1 MLSERLPK
9 ARIQDKMAKKIKSG
23 QTKKD
28 KKLSTQGYLDIAAIK
43 DNILI
48 LKNGGLRAVLL
59 ASSLNFA
66 LKAPREQED
75 IILRYQ
81 AFLNS
86 LAWPIQ
92 IVMQSRKLDLG
103 DYINK
108 LRTMAEEQANEKI
121 REQTESYAEFMDRL
135 LAVANIMDKRFY
147 IVVPFDP
154 PSLKQRSFFDRLIN
168 PVKEVT
174 LTMTDK
180 EFEEFKTQVT
190 ERVGLVASGL
200 ESLGIRSA
208 QLNTKQLIELFYA
221 TYNPEEAVR
230 QKLIDI
236 DALSSRFIHP
246 DQDKKLN
253 DEASNGWSN
262 PKSKPRS
269 SITAN

>member
-1 MLSERLPK
+1 
-9 ARIQDKMAKKIKSG
+9 MAKEIKPG
-23 QTKKD
+23 KPAQN
-28 KKLSTQGYLDIAAIK
+28 KKLSTQGYLDIAAVK
-43 DNILI
+43 DNILV

-103 DYINK
+103 DYITKMKN
-108 LRTMAEEQANEKI
+108 MADNQNNEKI
-121 REQTESYAEFMDRL
+121 REQTLHYSEFMEKL
-135 LAVANIMDKRFY
+135 LSVANIMDKRFY
-147 IVVPFDP
+147 IVVPYDP
-154 PSLKQRSFFDRLIN
+154 VSLKQRSFFDRLFN
-168 PVKEVT
+168 PVKQVT
-174 LTMTDK
+174 LTMTDQ
-180 EFEEFKTQVT
+180 EFEEFKTQLT
-190 ERVGLVASGL
+190 ERISLVNSGL

-230 QKLIDI
+230 EKLVDI

-246 DQDKKLN
+246 DADKK
-253 DEASNGWSN
+253 E
-262 PKSKPRS
+262 
-269 SITAN
+269 TANG